1 MLLRIRFQDLRGI
14 VGWVKANRHNLY
26 QRIISKMVIYSL
38 HLLRHHWTNTWAGSE
53 KEIYKGNFSLHLR
66 PSHALPI
73 LIDEGEFRDI
83 MLRTI
88 FNRTFLKWIV
98 HPILIKDRYVEFVF
112 SKALQKQEDQ
122 YWN

>member
-1 MLLRIRFQDLRGI
+1 
-14 VGWVKANRHNLY
+14 
-26 QRIISKMVIYSL
+26 MVIYSL

-53 KEIYKGNFSLHLR
+53 KEIYYGNFSLHLR

-73 LIDEGEFRDI
+73 LIDEGKFRNI

-88 FNRTFLKWIV
+88 GNRTFLKWIV